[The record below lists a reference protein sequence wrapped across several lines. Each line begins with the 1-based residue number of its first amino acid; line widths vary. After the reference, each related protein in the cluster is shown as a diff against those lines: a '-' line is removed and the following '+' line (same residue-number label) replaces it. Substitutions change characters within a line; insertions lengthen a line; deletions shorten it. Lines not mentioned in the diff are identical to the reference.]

1 MAITKI
7 PDDQLEDAAGGYV
20 FKARTEGAGFYKR
33 SIYQVIDDE
42 NGQVL
47 RDNMSYGDAVST
59 ALNWGLSNHELSGEE
74 LQRLRETSSIK

>member
-7 PDDQLEDAAGGYV
+7 PDDQLEDAAGGHI
-20 FKARTEGAGFYKR
+20 FKSGREGYGIYGR
-33 SIYQVIDDE
+33 DLYQVIDDE

-74 LQRLRETSSIK
+74 LQRLRETGSIK